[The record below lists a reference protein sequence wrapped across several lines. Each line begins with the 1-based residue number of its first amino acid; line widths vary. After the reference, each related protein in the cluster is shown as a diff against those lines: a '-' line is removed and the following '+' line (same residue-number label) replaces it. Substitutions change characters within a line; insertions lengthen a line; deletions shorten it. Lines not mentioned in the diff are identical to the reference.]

1 MKKTLI
7 LVVALMLTAAFLLV
21 GCGPETSPTNGTSA
35 PTATPAPSEE
45 PSQEAEKNAIKAG
58 DNYRYYLWSVTDG
71 ENPFST
77 SVNPERDRQRW
88 TDYQEKY
95 GITITYV
102 QAQAGNNWQD
112 LPLSSAAAGEP
123 ICDIFNVGGPY
134 VVLQSVFYDGK
145 IGSAL
150 DPVSNYD
157 EYATFDDPNFFDQA
171 AQKHCTF
178 DGELYCIVP
187 HTNGAG
193 QTSMYTVTLFNA
205 EMLANA
211 GYTKDDLYK
220 MSKDGE
226 WTWEAFR
233 EAAIRCTNPDK
244 GVYGTYIGDNNYM
257 CSALIASNGG
267 HYFVNDGTGD
277 KFAGNSNEAVA
288 AWDFIVEL
296 GQNGYMD
303 YSHTGEAN
311 VFGMG
316 KVAMMVTCIAR
327 VGVIY
332 QYLKFEY
339 GIINPPKGPAAKD
352 YISEN
357 SWFTPVALMKGANNP
372 QGCVRVMK
380 EYFGPEYGIDTV
392 EHQMMVEAEYGLYLT
407 DQGSLDTALN
417 IQKYGTIENYFLYQ
431 TVNDGEGTMLRYLYG
446 TADDFING
454 EQSPKVFLDSVVDK
468 VNHLIEISHAGSN

>member
-7 LVVALMLTAAFLLV
+7 LVVALLLATVFLMV
-21 GCGPETSPTNGTSA
+21 GCGPETTDTSTNA
-35 PTATPAPSEE
+35 PTPIPTSGETE
-45 PSQEAEKNAIKAG
+45 GTGEQTVVAIKPG

-88 TDYQEKY
+88 EEYQNKY
-95 GITITYV
+95 DITITYV
-102 QAQAGNNWQD
+102 QAQAGNSWQD

-134 VVLQSVFYDGK
+134 VVLQSVFYDGQ

-150 DPVSNYD
+150 EPVSNYS
-157 EYATFDDPNFFDQA
+157 EYATFEDPNYFDQES
-171 AQKHCTF
+171 QKHCTF
-178 DGELYCIVP
+178 DNKLYCIVP
-187 HTNGAG
+187 HVNGAA
-193 QTSMYTVTLFNA
+193 QTSMYTITLFNA
-205 EMLANA
+205 EMLASA
-211 GYTKDDLYK
+211 GYSKDELYR
-220 MSKDGE
+220 MSKEGE
-226 WTWEAFR
+226 WTWEAF
-233 EAAIRCTNPDK
+233 EDAAMKCTNPDK
-244 GVYGTYIGDNNYM
+244 GVYGTYIGDNNAL
-257 CSALIASNGG
+257 CSALIVTNGG
-267 HYFVNDGTGD
+267 HYFVNDGNGD
-277 KFAGNSNEAVA
+277 RFAGNSNEAVA

-296 GQNGYMD
+296 GQKGYMD

-339 GIINPPKGPAAKD
+339 GIINPPKGPAASD

-357 SWFTPVALMKGANNP
+357 SWFTPVALMRGANNP
-372 QGCVRVMK
+372 QGCVQVMK
-380 EYFGPEYGIDTV
+380 EYFGPEYGIDSV
-392 EHQMMVEAEYGLYLT
+392 EHKMMVEAEYGLYLT

-417 IQKYGTIENYFLYQ
+417 IQNYGSIENYFLYQ

-446 TADDFING
+446 TADDFIKG
-454 EQSPKVFLDSVVDK
+454 ETTPKVFLDSVVDK
-468 VNHLIEISHAGSN
+468 VNHLIDISHAESN